1 MINLDQLRECI
12 VRPVLERLGM
22 AGKNAE
28 NLVIGTGL
36 TESKFTYLKQLGS
49 GPALGFYQCEPATY
63 TDIRRWLHTRPE
75 RLSDVLGVIERDELP
90 PCEHLMHDIRLAT
103 VICRL
108 HYWRK
113 PGAIP
118 STIEGQ
124 GEYWKKYYNTYLGK
138 GTVDKYVRAAKAL
151 K

>member
-1 MINLDQLRECI
+1 MIDLDQLRALI
-12 VRPVLERLGM
+12 VRPVLERLNM
-22 AGKNAE
+22 AGENAE

-36 TESKFTYLKQLGS
+36 VESRFKYVKQIK

-63 TDIRRWLHTRPE
+63 TDIRRWLLMRPE
-75 RLSDVLGVIERDELP
+75 KMSDVLGVIERDELP

-118 STIEGQ
+118 DSLEGQ
-124 GEYWKKYYNTYLGK
+124 GEYWKTHYNTYLGA
-138 GTVDKYVRAAKAL
+138 GTVEKYVRAVREL